1 MKENNKYI
9 KTGLMIFSVLT
20 AAILVFFVIYNLSSI
35 MSFLGKVIHIL
46 SSVIIGVVVAY
57 LLNPVVNAL
66 ETGFLG
72 FFSHFKLSMRTRKKL
87 SKGIAITITM
97 LAFIA
102 LITVLISFVMP
113 ELIDCFE
120 TLADNITS
128 YVNIVYAYIYENII
142 ENYIYK
148 TFEEYPDIK
157 DSIDQMFGSSSSSII
172 NWFTVDLKS
181 GVTNIVGKTFT
192 GIVGTVKGLINTLLG
207 LCVSVYLLATK
218 SSLLGQA
225 KKLLFSRFKKEN
237 VNVFLAVC
245 RQVDSIFGGFISG
258 KLLDSLIIGVLCF
271 IGVSIFDMP
280 YKILLSVVIGVTN
293 VIPIF
298 GPWIGAVPCTLLV
311 LIADPQKALIFA
323 IFVLVLQQFDG
334 NILGPNILGD
344 STGLS
349 AFWVVVAITLGGG
362 LFGVIGMLLGVP
374 TFATIYFLIKTYT
387 EFRLKQKSMPIESV
401 AYTRVKRIDPE
412 SGNAEFLNT
421 SMSKREK
428 RKQGTNE
435 KDVSAEIEI
444 AAKMSRQNREERKIV
459 KESTKDN
466 ENEITKF
473 D

>member
-1 MKENNKYI
+1 MKDNNKYF

-20 AAILVFFVIYNLSSI
+20 AAILVFFIIFNLSSI
-35 MSFLGKVIHIL
+35 LVFLGKIVHIL
-46 SSVIIGVVVAY
+46 SPVIIGVVVAY
-57 LLNPVVNAL
+57 LLNPIVNAL
-66 ETGFLG
+66 ESAFLG
-72 FFSHFKLSMRTRKKL
+72 LFSHFKLSMRTRKKL

-97 LAFIA
+97 IAFIA
-102 LITVLISFVMP
+102 LVTVLISFVMP

-120 TLADNITS
+120 TLADNISS
-128 YVNIVYAYIYENII
+128 YVNIVYDYIYTNII
-142 ENYIYK
+142 ENYIYN
-148 TFEEYPDIK
+148 TFDEYPDIR
-157 DSIDQMFGSSSSSII
+157 DTVDQMFGSSSSSII

-181 GVTNIVGKTFT
+181 GVSNVVGKTFS

-258 KLLDSLIIGVLCF
+258 KLLDSLIIGILCF

-323 IFVLVLQQFDG
+323 IFILILQQFDG

-362 LFGVIGMLLGVP
+362 LFGVVGMLLGVP

-387 EFRLKQKSMPIESV
+387 EFRLKQKSMPIQSV
-401 AYTRVKRIDPE
+401 SYTRIKRIDPE
-412 SGNAEFLNT
+412 SSNAEFLDT
-421 SMSKREK
+421 SLSKRER
-428 RKQGTNE
+428 RKQGINE
-435 KDVSAEIEI
+435 KEVSEEIEI
-444 AAKMSRQNREERKIV
+444 AARMSRQNREERKNMKDSI
-459 KESTKDN
+459 KDN
-466 ENEITKF
+466 ESEITKI